1 MTNLKIRKSLGFDN
15 RVKYSSFRAVTLVVI
30 ICLLSVLP
38 ASAQENYHSIEF
50 FGTLQSYMFNEHYDF
65 TPGFGA
71 ETQIRFWPKTNLGLA
86 IAGGMSFFTIDQLI
100 ATTGDPV
107 KKEVAKEGT
116 LLFFPIGGSI
126 LFSQNSNLNAEFIL
140 EAGVR
145 YVFVNS
151 NLEKVTTTTDSGSV
165 TINKI
170 KYDIGN
176 GIIGLVSVSVV
187 TELSQELNLSFG
199 LGYQFDI
206 TKGGEVTLDIPREHE
221 LSSFLIRAGL
231 ITDF

>member
-1 MTNLKIRKSLGFDN
+1 MTNLKIQNSLGFYK
-15 RVKYSSFRAVTLVVI
+15 RIKYRSFRTITLVVLV
-30 ICLLSVLP
+30 CLLAAFPS
-38 ASAQENYHSIEF
+38 SAQENHHSIQF
-50 FGTLQSYMFNEHYDF
+50 LGTLQSYMFNQHYDF

-100 ATTGDPV
+100 ATSGDPI
-107 KKEVAKEGT
+107 KIEVAKEGT

-126 LFSQNSNLNAEFIL
+126 LLSQNLKHNAEFIL

-151 NLEKVTTTTDSGSV
+151 NLKEVTTTTDSGTV
-165 TINKI
+165 TIDKI
-170 KYDIGN
+170 RYDIGN
-176 GIIGLVSVSVV
+176 GIIGLVSANVV
-187 TELSQELNLSFG
+187 TELSQKLSLSLG

-206 TKGGEVTLDIPREHE
+206 SKGNEVVFGFPGEHE
-221 LSSFLIRAGL
+221 LSSYLIRAGL

>member
-1 MTNLKIRKSLGFDN
+1 MTNLKILKSLGFCK
-15 RVKYSSFRAVTLVVI
+15 RVKYRSFRAITLVVI

-38 ASAQENYHSIEF
+38 ASAQENHHSIEF
-50 FGTLQSYMFNEHYDF
+50 FGTLQSYMFNQHYDF

-71 ETQIRFWPKTNLGLA
+71 EAQIRFWPKTNLGLA

-100 ATTGDPV
+100 ATSDDPI
-107 KKEVAKEGT
+107 KIEVAKEGT
-116 LLFFPIGGSI
+116 LLFFPLGGSI

-151 NLEKVTTTTDSGSV
+151 NLEQVTTTTDSGSV
-165 TINKI
+165 TTDRI

-176 GIIGLVSVSVV
+176 GIIGLVSVYVV
-187 TELSQELNLSFG
+187 TELSQELRLSLG

-206 TKGGEVTLDIPREHE
+206 TKGNEVILDFPGEHE
-221 LSSFLIRAGL
+221 LSSVLIRAGL

>member
-1 MTNLKIRKSLGFDN
+1 MTNLRILKSLGLYK
-15 RVKYSSFRAVTLVVI
+15 RVKYLSFRVITLVVI

-38 ASAQENYHSIEF
+38 ASAHENHSSIEF
-50 FGTLQSYMFNEHYDF
+50 LGTLQSYIFSQHYDF

-71 ETQIRFWPKTNLGLA
+71 EAQIRYWPKTNLGLA
-86 IAGGMSFFTIDQLI
+86 IAGGMSFFAIDQLI
-100 ATTGDPV
+100 DTSGDLT
-107 KKEVAKEGT
+107 KIEVAKEGT

-126 LFSQNSNLNAEFIL
+126 LLSDNSNQNAEFIL

-151 NLEKVTTTTDSGSV
+151 DLERVTTTTDSGTV
-165 TINKI
+165 TIDRI
-170 KYDIGN
+170 EYDIGN
-176 GIIGLVSVSVV
+176 GIIGLISAHVV
-187 TELSQELNLSFG
+187 TELSQALSLSLG

-206 TKGGEVTLDIPREHE
+206 TKGNEVIFDFPREHE
-221 LSSFLIRAGL
+221 LSSYLIRAGL